1 MTAKEFREL
10 IASAPDNFEIDTY
23 LIKQPQPAQQIL
35 VSDIATTIPVETPF
49 TAIKHTCNLGDI
61 IGALPQCKKYYEVT
75 KRKIRFLQR
84 LNMPAAYYSGA
95 VHGTVDENGIMV
107 TLNRPLFDMV
117 KPLLE
122 SQDYIES
129 MDIYN
134 GQSVHLDFDTIRGKT
149 FVNMPHGSL
158 ASWLTFAFPDL
169 HYDISKPWVFLENER
184 RQVEEVTKGKIIIN
198 FTERYR
204 NGLMDYFFLKNYAP
218 DLIFAGTEA
227 EHFKFCNQWQ
237 LTIPRLEI
245 KDFLE
250 LAYALRGC
258 RFLLSNQ
265 SFQWNLARGLGVAT
279 VLEVC
284 QYAQNCLPFYGD
296 DNYGFFHQVALE
308 YYFRMMYNKTVGK

>member
-1 MTAKEFREL
+1 MNVKDLREL
-10 IASAPDNFEIDTY
+10 LANAPDETD
-23 LIKQPQPAQQIL
+23 LDSIL
-35 VSDIATTIPVETPF
+35 VKKQEQITVVSSDIATAIPIESPWTS
-49 TAIKHTCNLGDI
+49 IKHACNLGDI
-61 IGALPQCKKYYEVT
+61 IGALPQCKKYYDIT

-84 LNMPAAYYSGA
+84 INMPAAYYAGA
-95 VHGTVDENGIMV
+95 IHGTVDETGTMV
-107 TLNRPLFDMV
+107 TLNKKLFEMV

-122 SQDYIES
+122 SQEYIES
-129 MDIYN
+129 MQVYE
-134 GQSVHLDFDTIRGKT
+134 GQVAHLDFDTIRGKT

-158 ASWLTFAFPDL
+158 QSWLTYAFPDL
-169 HYDISKPWVFLENER
+169 HYDISKPWIFLDEAEH
-184 RQVEEVTKGKIIIN
+184 QIESATKGKIIIN

-204 NGLMDYFFLKNYAP
+204 NGLMDYFFLKNFMP

-237 LTIPRLEI
+237 LTIPRL
-245 KDFLE
+245 DVVNFLD

-265 SFQWNLARGLGVAT
+265 SFQWNLATALGIPR

-284 QYAQNCLPFYGD
+284 QYAQNCLPFYGE

-308 YYFRMMYNKTVGK
+308 YYFRMMYNKTTTK

>member
-1 MTAKEFREL
+1 MTVKELKEL
-10 IASAPDNFEIDTY
+10 LASSPDDFVLDDYLVKKQEAPVQIIA
-23 LIKQPQPAQQIL
+23 
-35 VSDIATTIPVETPF
+35 SDIATQIPIDEPY

-61 IGALPQCKKYYEVT
+61 IGALPACKKYYDVT

-84 LNMPAAYYSGA
+84 INMPASYYPGA
-95 VHGTVDENGIMV
+95 VHGTVDEHGTMV
-107 TLNRPLFDMV
+107 TLNKYLFDMV

-129 MDIYN
+129 MEIYN

-158 ASWLTFAFPDL
+158 AAWLMYAFPDL
-169 HYDISKPWVFLENER
+169 CYDISKPWMFLENEP
-184 RQVEEVTKGKIIIN
+184 RQIEEVTKGKVVVN

-204 NGLMDYFFLKNYAP
+204 NGLMDYFFLREYAP

-237 LTIPRLEI
+237 LTIPRLEV

-250 LAYALRGC
+250 LAYALRSC

-265 SFQWNLARGLGVAT
+265 SFQWNLASALGVPR

-284 QYAQNCLPFYGD
+284 QFAQNCLPFYGD
-296 DNYGFFHQVALE
+296 DNYGYFHQTSLG
-308 YYFRMMYNKTVGK
+308 YYFRMMYNKTASK